1 MKEIWKPILGY
12 EGQYEVSNLG
22 NVKSLK
28 RRAKGHSGY
37 QKKKDRLLKPRIN
50 KQGYATVSLCKD
62 SKVKVMLVHRLV
74 AIAFVPNPENKGI
87 VDHIDVDK
95 LNNNANNLR
104 WCTQKEN
111 CNNPKSRENNSKS
124 KMGHP
129 PHCPSEI
136 SRQNIKKAHEANRGR
151 TFTEEHRKALSEA
164 RNNSERARET
174 SRQNIKKAQEANRG
188 KHHSE
193 ETKLKISESHKGILK
208 GKSWKVINGKRVWFD
223 RKEE

>member
-1 MKEIWKPILGY
+1 MKEKWLPIKGY
-12 EGQYEVSNLG
+12 EGKYEVSNLG

-28 RRAKGHSGY
+28 RLSTVWDGY
-37 QKKKDRLLKPRIN
+37 QKKKDRLLKPNIN
-50 KQGYATVSLCKD
+50 NNGYATVSLCKD
-62 SKVKVMLVHRLV
+62 AKVKVMLIHRLV
-74 AIAFVPNPENKGI
+74 AIAFVPNPHNKPI
-87 VDHIDVDK
+87 VDHIDTNP
-95 LNNNANNLR
+95 LNNRADNLR

-129 PHCPSEI
+129 SYCPSEV

-151 TFTEEHRKALSEA
+151 KFTEEHRKSISEA
-164 RNNSERARET
+164 RNNSERAKET

-188 KHHSE
+188 KHLSE
-193 ETKLKISESHKGILK
+193 ETKLKLSESHKGILK